1 MWLPVGIIDQSLG
14 SACFPVCKILAHFE
28 SEVSHGIIHVHS
40 RLKCYSNT
48 WAQAAIYCHHITAK
62 GSVRIGWLTGTKYD
76 NMKAIL
82 IQILFFHEQVHQA
95 RLLQKKKKKKLI
107 NWKKKEKIPPP
118 GSVQCSCSDKKKNTV
133 AELRL
138 RPSILLVCWIPL
150 PTQANS
156 LNGKDAHQPGRLI
169 PSMHCFFL
177 NDMEQC
183 KPNRWLPYQ
192 VLHWWIDQRGPIQLF

>member
-107 NWKKKEKIPPP
+107 NWKKKRK
-118 GSVQCSCSDKKKNTV
+118 SHLLAVFSAAARTKKKHSGWALSETINSACLLNPTSH
-133 AELRL
+133 ASKFSERKGCT
-138 RPSILLVCWIPL
+138 PAWTSHSIYAL
-150 PTQANS
+150 
-156 LNGKDAHQPGRLI
+156 
-169 PSMHCFFL
+169 FFF
-177 NDMEQC
+177 
-183 KPNRWLPYQ
+183 KWYGA
-192 VLHWWIDQRGPIQLF
+192 V